1 MGYYMGDMGA
11 TKASTRLVNET
22 EKVIHL
28 YVESAG
34 ENYFFKRTLKAR
46 EAFVEEFDANSTYR
60 KMRVFVLEPGG
71 SNRLTDLS
79 ISSDD
84 MLDSQQI
91 AVAQLADGRLVLLF
105 TPRSGE
111 TLSRAM
117 NNGKVTWTQSFMNK
131 FYWLKGPSYPMPDK

>member
-105 TPRSGE
+105 TPRSGLICRRPHLLFSSSKACLLGLHSWFE
-111 TLSRAM
+111 EVDFCKWPHL
-117 NNGKVTWTQSFMNK
+117 
-131 FYWLKGPSYPMPDK
+131 